1 MLSQDN
7 IDSLLQDAQSAV
19 DSLAGDVQTI
29 AGGPEPEPV
38 QDTDVSD
45 SDISASTESAPAAV
59 PQAAPV
65 AVAPSP
71 TPVLTPSECVERI
84 LKLRVP
90 VVVRLAQRPMKMSI
104 LMKMTPGT
112 ILEFD
117 RRVDRELDLLANN
130 HQIGVGFAVKAD
142 EHFGLRITFVGD
154 VKERIESL
162 RGK

>member
-29 AGGPEPEPV
+29 AEGPEPG
-38 QDTDVSD
+38 QD
-45 SDISASTESAPAAV
+45 SDASPSVGSPPPAV
-59 PQAAPV
+59 PQAQTQPPPV
-65 AVAPSP
+65 AV
-71 TPVLTPSECVERI
+71 TPSLPTGLSASDRVQRI

-90 VVVRLAQRPMKMSI
+90 VVVRLAQRPMKMSL
-104 LMKMTPGT
+104 LMKMAPGT

-117 RRVDRELDLLANN
+117 RRVDRELALLANN

-154 VKERIESL
+154 VKQRIESL

>member
-29 AGGPEPEPV
+29 AEGPESG
-38 QDTDVSD
+38 QD
-45 SDISASTESAPAAV
+45 SDASPSVGSPPPAV
-59 PQAAPV
+59 PQTQAQTQPPPV
-65 AVAPSP
+65 AVTSSSTTCLSA
-71 TPVLTPSECVERI
+71 SECVGRI

-104 LMKMTPGT
+104 LMKMVPGT

-117 RRVDRELDLLANN
+117 RRVDRELALLVSN

-154 VKERIESL
+154 VKQRIESL